1 MSNKER
7 IVILV
12 DGSNFYHYTKGLN
25 LDHLLD
31 FNYKKFGEFLSR
43 DRIVVSATYYIGKM
57 REQQGNLRS
66 RKLMASQQKLVS
78 RLRQY
83 GWQIS
88 YGHML
93 IDRGGQREKGVDV
106 QIAVDLV
113 VGAYEDIYDSALLV
127 SSDTDLIPAIKKVKQ
142 KSKKL
147 EYIGFS
153 NRPSYGLIKNAT
165 LTKTVSKEDLEE
177 FLPH

>member
-1 MSNKER
+1 MANKER
-7 IVILV
+7 IIILV
-12 DGSNFYHYTKGLN
+12 DGSNFYHYSKELQ

-31 FNYKKFGEFLSR
+31 FNYKQFGDFLAN
-43 DRIVVSATYYIGKM
+43 DRSIVSATYYIGKM
-57 REQQGNLRS
+57 REKEGDLRS

-78 RLRQY
+78 HLQNY
-83 GWQIS
+83 GWQVS

-93 IDRGGQREKGVDV
+93 IDGGGQREKGVDV

-113 VGAYEDIYDSALLV
+113 VGAYENIYDTALLV
-127 SSDTDLIPAIKKVKQ
+127 SSDTDLIPAINKVKH
-142 KSKKL
+142 KGKKL

-165 LTKTVSKEDLEE
+165 STRTFSKEDLQK
-177 FLPH
+177 FLPD